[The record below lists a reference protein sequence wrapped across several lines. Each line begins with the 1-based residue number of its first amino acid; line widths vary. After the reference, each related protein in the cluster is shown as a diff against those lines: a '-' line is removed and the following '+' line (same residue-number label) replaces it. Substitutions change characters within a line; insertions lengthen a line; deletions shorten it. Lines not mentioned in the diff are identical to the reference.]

1 MTAITVMTA
10 DQGGNDPV
18 DGDGFQ
24 VRPFERP
31 FEDLVDAFCRDQAE
45 MRERL
50 ARVGDEAMAV
60 IRNHENGGDGGHDDG
75 QE

>member
-10 DQGGNDPV
+10 DRVGNDAV

-24 VRPFERP
+24 VRP

-45 MRERL
+45 MRARL
-50 ARVGDEAMAV
+50 AKVGDEAMA
-60 IRNHENGGDGGHDDG
+60 IFESNNRSRDGGHDDG